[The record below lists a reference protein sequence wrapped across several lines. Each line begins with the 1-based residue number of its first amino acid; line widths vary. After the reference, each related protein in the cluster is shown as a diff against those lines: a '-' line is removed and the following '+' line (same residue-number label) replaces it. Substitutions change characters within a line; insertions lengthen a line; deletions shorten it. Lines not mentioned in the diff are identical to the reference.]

1 MIEKLIKHLENK
13 NIIILGFGME
23 GETTYSFI
31 RKHLPNQKL
40 TIADMNEVI
49 IEDYPYLQEDKNT
62 KLILGKKYLEN
73 LDEYDLIIKTPGL
86 SLKDMDISS
95 FENKITSQLEL
106 VMEFLNVFSIGITG
120 TKGKSTTSTLM
131 YNILKDQDKDVML
144 LGNIGEPIFHKIDEM
159 NENTILVL
167 EMSSHGLEFV
177 KRSPNISILLNTFEE
192 HLDHYSTLEKYIE
205 AKFNIA
211 KYQNSEDIFI
221 YNYDNKLMNEFGY
234 KHREN
239 DFAVSIVQEPNTKNK
254 VFLIDNDI
262 YLNNEKLF
270 NKNLDMKLK
279 GMHNINNIMFVMTA
293 TKLLELDL
301 EKALETVCK
310 FEPLEH
316 RMEFVA
322 TINGVNYYNDSI
334 ATIPEATINGVN
346 AIKNV
351 NTLIIGGKD
360 RGVNLKEL
368 IEFLADSDI
377 ENIICLHT
385 TGEYIYNKLEK
396 TDKNLFK
403 VNNMES
409 AVKIAKKVS
418 KSGTNCL
425 LSPAAASYGFFKN
438 FKERGEIFKKCVL
451 EKEDNII

>member
-1 MIEKLIKHLENK
+1 MVEKLIEFLKDK

-23 GETTYSFI
+23 GETTYTFI
-31 RKHLPNQKL
+31 RNHLPEQKL

-62 KLILGKKYLEN
+62 TLILGKNYLDN
-73 LDEYDLIIKTPGL
+73 LEGYDLIIKTPGL
-86 SLKDMDISS
+86 SLKDVDISS
-95 FENKITSQLEL
+95 YKHKITSQLEL
-106 VMEFLNVFSIGITG
+106 VMEYLDNFSIGITG

-131 YNILKDQDKDVML
+131 YQIIKDQGKEVML
-144 LGNIGEPIFHKIDEM
+144 LGNIGEPIFHRIDEM
-159 NENTILVL
+159 TEETVLVL

-192 HLDHYSTLEKYIE
+192 HLDHYSSLEKYIE

-211 KYQNSEDIFI
+211 KFQKQEDAFI
-221 YNYDNKLMNEFGY
+221 YNFDNKLMNEFKY

-239 DFAVSIVQEPNTKNK
+239 DYAVSIIEKPNTKNK
-254 VFLIDNDI
+254 TFIKDNYI

-270 NKNLDMKLK
+270 TKDLEMKLK
-279 GMHNINNIMFVMTA
+279 GMHNINNIMFVITA
-293 TKLLELDL
+293 ASLLGLDIN
-301 EKALETVCK
+301 KALKTVTN

-322 TINGVNYYNDSI
+322 TINDVNYYNDSI

-346 AIKNV
+346 AIQNV
-351 NTLIIGGKD
+351 NTLIVGGKD
-360 RGVNLKEL
+360 RGVNLEEL
-368 IEFLADSDI
+368 IEFLANSDI

-409 AVKIAKKVS
+409 AVKIAKKVT

-438 FKERGEIFKKCVL
+438 FKERGEIFKRCVL
-451 EKEDNII
+451 ENE

>member
-1 MIEKLIKHLENK
+1 MVEGLIEFLKDK

-23 GETTYSFI
+23 GETTYTFI
-31 RKHLPNQKL
+31 RNHLPNQKL

-62 KLILGKKYLEN
+62 TLILGKNYLDN
-73 LDEYDLIIKTPGL
+73 LNSYDLIIKTPGL
-86 SLKDMDISS
+86 SLKDIDISE
-95 FENKITSQLEL
+95 FKDKITSQLEL
-106 VMEFLNVFSIGITG
+106 VMEYLNIYSIGITG

-131 YNILKDQDKDVML
+131 YQILRDQNKDVML

-192 HLDHYSTLEKYIE
+192 HLDHYSSLEKYIE

-211 KYQNSEDIFI
+211 KYQKEGDSFI
-221 YNYDNKLMNEFGY
+221 YNFDNKLMNDFGY
-234 KHREN
+234 NYREN
-239 DFAVSIVQEPNTKNK
+239 DFAISILEVPNTKNK
-254 VFLIDNDI
+254 VFLKDDDI

-279 GMHNINNIMFVMTA
+279 GMHNINNIMFVITA
-293 TKLLELDL
+293 TKLLDLDVT
-301 EKALETVCK
+301 KALETVK
-310 FEPLEH
+310 NFEPLEH

-346 AIKNV
+346 AINNV
-351 NTLIIGGKD
+351 NTLIVGGKD
-360 RGVNLKEL
+360 RGVNLDEL
-368 IEFLADSDI
+368 IEFLFYSDI

-396 TDKNLFK
+396 SDKNLFK

-409 AVKIAKKVS
+409 AVKIAKKVT

-438 FKERGEIFKKCVL
+438 FKERGEVFKRCVL
-451 EKEDNII
+451 DNE